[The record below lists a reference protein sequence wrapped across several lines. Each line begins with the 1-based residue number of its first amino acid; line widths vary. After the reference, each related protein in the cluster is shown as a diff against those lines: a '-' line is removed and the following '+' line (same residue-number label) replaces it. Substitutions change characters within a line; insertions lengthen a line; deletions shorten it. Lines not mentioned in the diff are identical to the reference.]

1 MTLQGRRVLVGISGG
16 IAAYKIPELVRC
28 LQRRGAEVRCVATEK
43 ATRLVAVDALATL
56 THAPVETSV
65 WETGGARHTHHI
77 DWAQW
82 ADLFVI
88 APLTA
93 NTAARLAHGLAEDS
107 VSLAWL
113 SCQCPKLLCPAMNT
127 RMLTAP
133 ATVRNLA
140 QLALDGAFVLEPDSG
155 ELACGETGAGRM
167 PDPEAIATEVERILA
182 PKAAKSLKLLL
193 TMGRTEEPIDAVRVI
208 TNHSSGRT
216 GAEICQ
222 AALRRGHEVTVVC
235 GPCDVPPPA
244 GAKVVRIRTALE
256 MQAAVL
262 EHWPGADMAVCAAAV
277 ADFRPAN
284 AAAEKIPASRGIAS
298 IELVPNPDILAGLCA
313 SRTADQRVVGFALET
328 GGLERGR
335 EKLAKKGVDLCVCND
350 PLKAGDDAG
359 FGRSRIWAWIGTPSE
374 TLDAAWI
381 PKHEL
386 AGRLVARLETLA

>member
-1 MTLQGRRVLVGISGG
+1 MTLKGRRVLVGISGG

-43 ATRLVAVDALATL
+43 ATRLVSVDALATL

-65 WETGGARHTHHI
+65 WVTGGARHTHHI

-82 ADLFVI
+82 AELFVI

-133 ATVRNLA
+133 ATRRNLA
-140 QLALDGAFVLEPDSG
+140 QLALDGAFVLAPDVG
-155 ELACGETGAGRM
+155 ELACGETGEGRM
-167 PDPEAIATEVERILA
+167 PDPERIAQEVETILS
-182 PKAAKSLKLLL
+182 PKAARSLKLLL

-216 GAEICQ
+216 GAEIAQ
-222 AALRRGHEVTVVC
+222 AALRRGHQVTVIC
-235 GPCDVPPPA
+235 GPCDIAPPP
-244 GAKVVRIRTALE
+244 GAKLVRIRTALE
-256 MQAAVL
+256 MQAAV
-262 EHWPGADMAVCAAAV
+262 EAHWTGMDVAICAAAV

-284 AAAEKIPASRGIAS
+284 PPAEKIPASRGMNS
-298 IELVPNPDILAGLCA
+298 IELLPNPDILAGLCA
-313 SRTADQRVVGFALET
+313 SRKPGQKVVGFALET
-328 GGLERGR
+328 GGLARGQ
-335 EKLAKKGVDLCVCND
+335 EKLGKKGADLCVCND
-350 PLKAGDDAG
+350 PLKDGDDAG
-359 FGRSRIWAWIGTPSE
+359 FGRSRVWGWIGTPVE
-374 TLDAAWI
+374 TIEAAWI
-381 PKHEL
+381 PKSDL
-386 AGRLVARLETLA
+386 AGQLLQRLESLS

>member
-1 MTLQGRRVLVGISGG
+1 MTLKGRRVLVGISGG

-43 ATRLVAVDALATL
+43 ATRLVSVDALATL

-82 ADLFVI
+82 AELFVI

-133 ATVRNLA
+133 ATRRNLA
-140 QLALDGAFVLEPDSG
+140 QLALDGAFVLAPDSG
-155 ELACGETGAGRM
+155 ELACGETGEGRM
-167 PDPEAIATEVERILA
+167 PDPERIAQEVETILS
-182 PKAAKSLKLLL
+182 PKASRPLRLLL

-216 GAEICQ
+216 GAEIAQ
-222 AALRRGHEVTVVC
+222 AALRRGHQVTVIS
-235 GPCDVPPPA
+235 GPCDIAPPP

-256 MQAAVL
+256 MQAAV
-262 EHWPGADMAVCAAAV
+262 EAHWPGMDAAICAAAV
-277 ADFRPAN
+277 ADFRPAHPPT
-284 AAAEKIPASRGIAS
+284 EKIPASRGMTS
-298 IELVPNPDILAGLCA
+298 IELLPNPDILAGLCA
-313 SRTADQRVVGFALET
+313 NRKPGQKVVGFALET
-328 GGLERGR
+328 GGLERGQ
-335 EKLAKKGVDLCVCND
+335 EKLGKKGADLCVCND
-350 PLKAGDDAG
+350 PLKDGDDAG
-359 FGRSRIWAWIGTPSE
+359 FGRSRVWGWIGTPAE
-374 TLDAAWI
+374 TIEANWI
-381 PKHEL
+381 PKSDL
-386 AGRLVARLETLA
+386 AGKLLQRLENLS

>member
-1 MTLQGRRVLVGISGG
+1 MTLQGRRILVGISGG

-140 QLALDGAFVLEPDSG
+140 QLALDGAFVLEPDAG

-167 PDPEAIATEVERILA
+167 PEPEAIAREVERILA
-182 PKAAKSLKLLL
+182 PKAGKSLRLLL

-216 GAEICQ
+216 GSEIAR
-222 AALRRGHEVTVVC
+222 AAQLRGHQVTVVC

-244 GAKVVRIRTALE
+244 GVEVVRVRTALE
-256 MQAAVL
+256 MQAAV
-262 EHWPGADMAVCAAAV
+262 ESRWDESDAAICAAAV

-284 AAAEKIPASRGIAS
+284 AATEKIPASRGIAS

-313 SRTADQRVVGFALET
+313 SRKTGQKVVGFALET

-335 EKLAKKGVDLCVCND
+335 EKLGKKCVDLCVCND

-359 FGRSRIWAWIGTPSE
+359 FGRSRVWAWIGEPSSPLE
-374 TLDAAWI
+374 GQWI
-381 PKHEL
+381 PKTDL
-386 AGRLVARLETLA
+386 AMRLLTQLESLS

>member
-1 MTLQGRRVLVGISGG
+1 MTLQDRRVLLGITGG

-28 LQRRGAEVRCVATEK
+28 LQRRGAQVRCVATEK
-43 ATRLVAVDALATL
+43 ATRLVSVDALATL
-56 THAPVETSV
+56 THAPVETDV

-82 ADLFVI
+82 AELFVV

-93 NTAARLAHGLAEDS
+93 NTAARLAQGFADDS

-113 SCQCPKLLCPAMNT
+113 SCQCPKLVCPAMNT

-133 ATVRNLA
+133 ATRRNLA
-140 QLALDGAFVLEPDSG
+140 RLASDGAFVLEPDSG

-167 PDPEAIATEVERILA
+167 PDPERIAQEVETMLA
-182 PKAAKSLKLLL
+182 AKAAKPLRLLL

-216 GAEICQ
+216 GAEI
-222 AALRRGHEVTVVC
+222 ARASLFRGHAVTVVC
-235 GPCDVPPPA
+235 GPCDVPPPS
-244 GAKVVRIRTALE
+244 GATVVRVRTALE
-256 MQAAVL
+256 MQAAVSA
-262 EHWPGADMAVCAAAV
+262 HWPSSDAAICAAAV
-277 ADFRPAN
+277 ADFRPAQ
-284 AAAEKIPASRGIAS
+284 ASSEKIPASRGIAS

-313 SRTADQRVVGFALET
+313 SRAEGQKVVGFALET

-335 EKLAKKGVDLCVCND
+335 EKLSRKGVDLCVCND

-359 FGRSRIWAWIGTPSE
+359 FGAARVWGWIGSPE
-374 TLDAAWI
+374 QEPVGEWI
-381 PKHEL
+381 PKADL
-386 AGRLVARLETLA
+386 ARRLLERLESLA